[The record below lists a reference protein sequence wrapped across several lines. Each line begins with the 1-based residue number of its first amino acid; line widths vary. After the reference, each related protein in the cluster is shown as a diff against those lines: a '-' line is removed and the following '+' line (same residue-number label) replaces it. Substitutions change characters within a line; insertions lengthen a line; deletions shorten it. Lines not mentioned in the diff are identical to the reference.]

1 LSKRLKR
8 SKRSKRPKSHDRGG
22 TAHSRRPRRNA
33 QRPRAAHG
41 TRRDEG
47 AIEGQLAEST
57 AEARWQVRD
66 ASGAVWHLDEVG
78 EARSGDRVLVL
89 PHEGARAELLHV
101 LDGAREHWVG
111 ILHRR
116 GGMTY
121 ATPYRDEGEWWLRVA
136 SPDTGDAQHGEVV
149 ELVPAL
155 RRGGRRPRPGEAPW
169 ARVTR
174 RLGRPGEPD
183 ADFAAVVWRHRLPV
197 EFPDGVL
204 AEVSALEG
212 VSDPEETSRRADLR
226 ALPFVTIDPEDAR
239 DFDDAVHAEWSSDGV
254 TRLWVAVADV
264 AHYVREGSALDRE
277 ALRRGNSVY
286 FPDRAIPM
294 LPPRLSSDL
303 CSLRPDCERLAL
315 VALLELDGQGRTRR
329 ASFHTARIRSHAR
342 LSYREAQ
349 DQLDGAS
356 GPHAPMLSALARWA
370 SLRTRER
377 RARGGLD
384 FELPGVEIGF
394 DAARAPNEVRRA
406 LRSDAHRLVEEAMLA
421 ANQAVAEWLC
431 ADAVPV
437 PYRNHEAPRGEAAE
451 LLGEHLRA
459 LGLVRDLPDGPLSS
473 RMLARAL
480 ARTPEDQVPVVHNLV
495 LRQLRQARY
504 GAASVGHFA
513 LALAHY
519 LHFTSPIRRYADLA
533 VHRAVKQRLAGEAP
547 RISSTEGQRVAARA
561 SFRERI
567 AQRAERE
574 MLDLARCAFLRA
586 HVGEEHA
593 GRVSGLGRAGLF
605 VTLDAWPI
613 DGLVRAGRL
622 GGAEPDALG
631 HTLYT
636 RAGRRFRLGDRLR
649 VRIAAVDVVRARVDL
664 ELLESPAARRPRRGE
679 AQSRPGGAVRGAS
692 KRGAGRSRSR
702 APATQ

>member
-1 LSKRLKR
+1 M
-8 SKRSKRPKSHDRGG
+8 
-22 TAHSRRPRRNA
+22 
-33 QRPRAAHG
+33 
-41 TRRDEG
+41 RDE
-47 AIEGQLAEST
+47 
-57 AEARWQVRD
+57 
-66 ASGAVWHLDEVG
+66 SGGVWYLDEVAD
-78 EARSGDRVLVL
+78 ARSGDRVLVL
-89 PHEGARAELLHV
+89 PHEGSRRAELLQV
-101 LDGAREHWVG
+101 VEGEREHWIG

-121 ATPYRDEGEWWLRVA
+121 ATPYRDDGEWWLRVA
-136 SPDTGDAQHGEVV
+136 SPDAGDAQDGDVV

-155 RRGGRRPRPGEAPW
+155 RRAGRRPRAAEPPW

-183 ADFAAVVWRHRLPV
+183 ADFAAVVWRHRLPQD
-197 EFPDGVL
+197 FPESVH

-212 VSDPEETSRRADLR
+212 ALDEPDESQSRRVDLR
-226 ALPFVTIDPEDAR
+226 GLPFVTIDPDDAR
-239 DFDDAVHAEWSSDGV
+239 DFDDAVHAEWGPAGV

-264 AHYVREGSALDRE
+264 AHYVRSGSALDRE

-294 LPPRLSSDL
+294 LPPRLSADL
-303 CSLRPDCERLAL
+303 CSLRPACERLAL
-315 VALLELDGQGRTRR
+315 VAELELDAEGRTRS
-329 ASFHTARIRSHAR
+329 ASFHPAWIRSHAR

-349 DQLDGAS
+349 AQLEGS
-356 GPHAPMLSALARWA
+356 PGPHAPMLAALARWA
-370 SLRTRER
+370 ALRTRER

-394 DAARAPNEVRRA
+394 DAARTPSEVRRA
-406 LRSDAHRLVEEAMLA
+406 VRSDAHRMVEESMLA

-459 LGLVRDLPDGPLSS
+459 LGIARGLPRGPLSS
-473 RMLARAL
+473 RVLARAL

-504 GAASVGHFA
+504 GAVSVGHYA
-513 LALAHY
+513 LALSHY

-533 VHRAVKQRLAGEAP
+533 VHRAVKERLAGATP
-547 RISSTEGQRVAARA
+547 RISAAEGQRVAARA
-561 SFRERI
+561 SVRERI

-586 HVGEEHA
+586 HVGEEHE
-593 GRVSGLGRAGLF
+593 GRIGGLGRVGLF
-605 VTLDAWPI
+605 VTLATWPI
-613 DGLVRAGRL
+613 DGLLRASRL

-631 HTLYT
+631 HTLVT
-636 RAGRRFRLGDRLR
+636 RQGRRFRLGDRLR

-664 ELLESPAARRPRRGE
+664 ELVEAPTQRHARGGD
-679 AQSRPGGAVRGAS
+679 AQSRRGGAARGAR